1 MSDNLKNHL
10 LHQLPLVQGIMHRE
24 GMTADAAVQ
33 YIREI
38 ADESPH
44 PEYTLEELGMEP
56 DFIFDLLT
64 VTGDL

>member
-10 LHQLPLVQGIMHRE
+10 LYQLPLVQGIMYRE
-24 GMTADAAVQ
+24 ALTADEAIN

-64 VTGDL
+64 ITGDL